1 MTALVDE
8 SLVHAEAVI
17 VDEARRPEAQVN
29 SLVQELAEQRP
40 TASQDMPVESLAEE
54 MPSERIPEESLL
66 PCPHEDLESDEL
78 PIEETVSKMP
88 LPLPLSATLLLPL
101 EDQPI
106 ISLPQNAADPMPVQP
121 LVFTLAT
128 AMDHDAV

>member
-1 MTALVDE
+1 
-8 SLVHAEAVI
+8 
-17 VDEARRPEAQVN
+17 
-29 SLVQELAEQRP
+29 
-40 TASQDMPVESLAEE
+40 MPVESLAEE

-66 PCPHEDLESDEL
+66 PCPHEDLESDGL

-106 ISLPQNAADPMPVQP
+106 ISLPQNAADSMPVQP